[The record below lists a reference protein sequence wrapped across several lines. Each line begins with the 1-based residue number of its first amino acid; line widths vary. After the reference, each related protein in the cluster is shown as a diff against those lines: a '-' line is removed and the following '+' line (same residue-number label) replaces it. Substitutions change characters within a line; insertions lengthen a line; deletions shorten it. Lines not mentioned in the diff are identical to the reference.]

1 MSEMSK
7 RWLTL
12 DSLVDKI
19 TIQKLPEGDIIN
31 LSITKAGIMT
41 VRQNKQMLYFKTIA
55 VEQLY

>member
-1 MSEMSK
+1 MSK